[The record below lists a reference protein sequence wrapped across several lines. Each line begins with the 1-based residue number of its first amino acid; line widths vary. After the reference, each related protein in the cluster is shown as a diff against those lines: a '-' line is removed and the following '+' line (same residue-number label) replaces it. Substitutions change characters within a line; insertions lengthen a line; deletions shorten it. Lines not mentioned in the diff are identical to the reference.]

1 MKGLPFNYWVTGTG
15 TGGTYHGAGK
25 YIKANSPQTKIIMVE
40 PEGAALVQSGIPTP
54 RNPDGT
60 PAEGHKS
67 WKPHPIQGWTPDFI
81 PKVLEDGLPLNLHD
95 EIVICPGAQGIQMA
109 QELARKEGI
118 FTGVSGGSTVWAAV
132 EVAKKAPEGS
142 VLVAMVPDTAE
153 RYLSTPLFADIQ
165 ADMDAE
171 EWEIARSTPTAILE
185 G

>member
-1 MKGLPFNYWVTGTG
+1 
-15 TGGTYHGAGK
+15 
-25 YIKANSPQTKIIMVE
+25 
-40 PEGAALVQSGIPTP
+40 
-54 RNPDGT
+54 
-60 PAEGHKS
+60 
-67 WKPHPIQGWTPDFI
+67 
-81 PKVLEDGLPLNLHD
+81 
-95 EIVICPGAQGIQMA
+95 MA

-142 VLVAMVPDTAE
+142 VVVAMVPDTAE